1 MGLLNNALPFSLIS
15 PGARDISMQG
25 WPPSSTRRP
34 PSSQWLAGHAL
45 TSDEWLSARK
55 SFGITIGFAG
65 VVAMIGPKALGG

>member
-1 MGLLNNALPFSLIS
+1 
-15 PGARDISMQG
+15 MQG
-25 WPPSSTRRP
+25 WPLSSTRRP

-45 TSDEWLSARK
+45 TSDEWWSARK